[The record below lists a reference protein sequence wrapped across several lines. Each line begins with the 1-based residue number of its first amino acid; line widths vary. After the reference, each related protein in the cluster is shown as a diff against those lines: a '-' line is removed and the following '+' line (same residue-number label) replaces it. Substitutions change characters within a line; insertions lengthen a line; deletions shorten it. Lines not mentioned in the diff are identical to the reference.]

1 MSRESNKPNN
11 IPTFEVKDQFFRR
24 IPPWHLKGPHRISSA
39 AFGNDKGKNEF
50 SANWQ
55 RKSSIKHTLNNL
67 SGFGVASFTA
77 ELCYSLNQEPKYTPK
92 EDNSAHCD
100 IVGHKTESIKKKFRD
115 CAKYPLYPGEKL
127 DS

>member
-1 MSRESNKPNN
+1 MLIEQNN
-11 IPTFEVKDQFFRR
+11 SVGNVSFIPEDQFFRR
-24 IPPWHLKGPHRISSA
+24 IPPWHLKGPRRVSSA
-39 AFGNDKGKNEF
+39 AFDNDKDTNAF

-55 RKSSIKHTLNNL
+55 RKSSIKHTINDFP
-67 SGFGVASFTA
+67 GFGVASFTA

-100 IVGHKTESIKKKFRD
+100 IIGRKTQSVTKKFRD
-115 CAKYPLYPGEKL
+115 GVKYLLYPGDKL